1 MPARREFIR
10 SFYWAFFYKLSSS
23 PLHFYLCYKNEPIT
37 DHLFVPPTGM
47 FSLISGVIL
56 SAVMCLWLQWCESE

>member
-23 PLHFYLCYKNEPIT
+23 PLHFYLGYKNEPIM
-37 DHLFVPPTGM
+37 DHLLVPPTRM
-47 FSLISGVIL
+47 FWLISGVIL
-56 SAVMCLWLQWCESE
+56 SAVMWLWLQWRESE